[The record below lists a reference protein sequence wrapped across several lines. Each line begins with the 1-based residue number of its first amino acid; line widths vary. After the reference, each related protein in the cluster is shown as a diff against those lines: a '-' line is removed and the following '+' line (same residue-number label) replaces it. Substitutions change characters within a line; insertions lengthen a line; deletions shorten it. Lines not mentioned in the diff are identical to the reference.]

1 MEFKLHNGS
10 GGLCCKSCG
19 RQDKQLNT
27 YDWLADIPG
36 NADESELVEVQFK
49 NTRKGYFRNSNKIP
63 LEKGDIV
70 AVEATPGHDIGVVT
84 LTGRLVPLQMKKA
97 NIKSEADIKRIYR
110 KAKPVDMEKYNEAKA
125 REHSTMIRSRQIAL
139 DLNLNMKIGDVE
151 YQGDGN
157 KAIFYYIADE
167 RVDFRQLI
175 KVLADAFRV
184 RIEMKQIGA
193 RQEAGRIGG
202 IGPCGRELCCATWMT
217 SFVSVST
224 SAARFQD
231 ISLNPQKLAGQCAK
245 LKCCL
250 NYEVDCYVEAQK
262 RLPSREITLE
272 TKDGEFFFFKADILS
287 NQITYSCWNKRAS
300 PALTAAGKARVAVTA
315 TVARTATTAVTRERK
330 RVETVVRKEVSS
342 RVLRNPTTREN
353 NPGKTGNRDRNKT
366 GKHPNKVNSNKANVN
381 NGTITTVVRPVTISP
396 NLKVKDLPK
405 MTNRLKN
412 RNLCLKGIILLFVAS
427 LLSACDKQTVYHSF
441 QSLPTEGW
449 LREDTLSFDVKV
461 TDSLTYYKLSLEVRN
476 RSNYPYQNLP
486 LSICYTIADSIPSPT
501 DTIQLILADKEGIWK
516 GDGWGGL
523 YQTAVSAGSVQ
534 IGKPGTYLFKVA
546 YTLPDERLQ
555 GINDIG
561 IKLKR

>member
-36 NADESELVEVQFK
+36 NAEESDMVEVQFK

-84 LTGRLVPLQMKKA
+84 LTGRLVPLQMRKA

-110 KAKPVDMEKYNEAKA
+110 KAKPVDMDKYNEAKA
-125 REHSTMIRSRQIAL
+125 REHSTMIRARQIAL

-175 KVLADAFRV
+175 KVLADAFHV

-224 SAARFQD
+224 SAARYQD

-262 RLPSREITLE
+262 RLPSKEIELE
-272 TKDGEFFFFKADILS
+272 TKDGVFYFFKADILS
-287 NQITYSCWNKRAS
+287 NQITYSTDKS
-300 PALTAAGKARVAVTA
+300 IPANL
-315 TVARTATTAVTRERK
+315 
-330 RVETVVRKEVSS
+330 
-342 RVLRNPTTREN
+342 
-353 NPGKTGNRDRNKT
+353 
-366 GKHPNKVNSNKANVN
+366 
-381 NGTITTVVRPVTISP
+381 VTISGRRAFEVIGLNKRGIKP
-396 NLKVKDLPK
+396 ESLLEETHRTEPKKPVDLLEQESL
-405 MTNRLKN
+405 TRFDRNRKNKNSGDGNNGNGNGNNGGN
-412 RNLCLKGIILLFVAS
+412 RNKKKKKTPNNRPQSGEPAAAPQQQEQPRQQGDEKRPQGNERRS
-427 LLSACDKQTVYHSF
+427 QRNSNNRKRPHNNKPKPQGDK
-441 QSLPTEGW
+441 PA
-449 LREDTLSFDVKV
+449 
-461 TDSLTYYKLSLEVRN
+461 
-476 RSNYPYQNLP
+476 QN
-486 LSICYTIADSIPSPT
+486 
-501 DTIQLILADKEGIWK
+501 DKPAQE
-516 GDGWGGL
+516 
-523 YQTAVSAGSVQ
+523 
-534 IGKPGTYLFKVA
+534 
-546 YTLPDERLQ
+546 
-555 GINDIG
+555 
-561 IKLKR
+561 

>member
-36 NADESELVEVQFK
+36 NAEESDMVEVQFK

-84 LTGRLVPLQMKKA
+84 LTGRLVPLQMRKA

-110 KAKPVDMEKYNEAKA
+110 KAKPVDMDKYNEAKA
-125 REHSTMIRSRQIAL
+125 REHSTMIRARQIAL

-175 KVLADAFRV
+175 KVLADAFHV

-224 SAARFQD
+224 SAARYQD
-231 ISLNPQKLAGQCAK
+231 ISQNPQKLAGQCAK

-262 RLPSREITLE
+262 RLPSKEIELE
-272 TKDGEFFFFKADILS
+272 TKDGVFYFFKADILS
-287 NQITYSCWNKRAS
+287 NQITYSTDKS
-300 PALTAAGKARVAVTA
+300 IPANL
-315 TVARTATTAVTRERK
+315 
-330 RVETVVRKEVSS
+330 
-342 RVLRNPTTREN
+342 
-353 NPGKTGNRDRNKT
+353 
-366 GKHPNKVNSNKANVN
+366 
-381 NGTITTVVRPVTISP
+381 VTISGRRAFEVIGLNKRGIKP
-396 NLKVKDLPK
+396 ESLLEETHRTEPKKPVDLLEQESL
-405 MTNRLKN
+405 TRFDRNRKNKNGGDGNNGNGNGNNGGN
-412 RNLCLKGIILLFVAS
+412 RNKKKKKTPNNRPQGGEQ
-427 LLSACDKQTVYHSF
+427 SAAPQQQEQPRQQGDEKRPQGNERRSQRNSNNRKRPHNNKPKPQGDK
-441 QSLPTEGW
+441 PA
-449 LREDTLSFDVKV
+449 
-461 TDSLTYYKLSLEVRN
+461 
-476 RSNYPYQNLP
+476 QN
-486 LSICYTIADSIPSPT
+486 
-501 DTIQLILADKEGIWK
+501 DKPAQE
-516 GDGWGGL
+516 
-523 YQTAVSAGSVQ
+523 
-534 IGKPGTYLFKVA
+534 
-546 YTLPDERLQ
+546 
-555 GINDIG
+555 
-561 IKLKR
+561 